1 MTTLFK
7 IQACPI
13 SISQIKWPILPVH
26 TVKCS
31 IIPSTKIIV
40 LKKVENKRIF
50 QYKKK
55 SVLL

>member
-1 MTTLFK
+1 MFYN
-7 IQACPI
+7 
-13 SISQIKWPILPVH
+13 SIK
-26 TVKCS
+26 K
-31 IIPSTKIIV
+31 KII

>member
-31 IIPSTKIIV
+31 ITPS
-40 LKKVENKRIF
+40 
-50 QYKKK
+50 KKK
-55 SVLL
+55 NCFEKSRKQEDISV

>member
-31 IIPSTKIIV
+31 ITPSKKKIV